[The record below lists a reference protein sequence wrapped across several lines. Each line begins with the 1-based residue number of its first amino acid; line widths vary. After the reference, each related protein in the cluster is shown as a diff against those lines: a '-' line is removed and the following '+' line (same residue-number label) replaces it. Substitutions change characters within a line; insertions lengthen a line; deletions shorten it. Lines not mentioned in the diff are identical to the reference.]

1 MENCTKPAPS
11 PSDYRKL
18 MRRTRRAL
26 SDRQRHQAAQAAMR
40 QLIKLDDL
48 LPIGANIGF
57 YLAGFGELPTD
68 GIVSFCQRR
77 GHQAYLPITTSEQP
91 LSFAPIY
98 GKLNQTPLKKHRLG
112 MYEPVTKPILAA
124 AQMDAIICPVV
135 AVDMTGVRLGMGG
148 GYYDRTFARTT
159 DCLKVAWCYD
169 FQIVPSLPRQ
179 PWDMAVDVIISD
191 QRFIRR

>member
-48 LPIGANIGF
+48 LPKGANIGF

-112 MYEPVTKPILAA
+112 MYEPVTKPLLAA
-124 AQMDAIICPVV
+124 AQNGCHHLSC
-135 AVDMTGVRLGMGG
+135 GGG
-148 GYYDRTFARTT
+148 GYDRRT
-159 DCLKVAWCYD
+159 LRHGRW
-169 FQIVPSLPRQ
+169 LL
-179 PWDMAVDVIISD
+179 
-191 QRFIRR
+191 